1 MAEAPAAALEPLIGA
16 LAGCSGSEFVG
27 VLILPVIDLLVLLG
41 TGCLAVGFVLKAISV
56 TTHYSPALLGFSSLD
71 FVLIAGV
78 FLMLSLVLAARTW
91 VKLNE
96 PRLIRMRRE
105 MMQADLRR
113 EAEELDLEAR
123 RANGDANGNGKQASA
138 AVPAVR
144 AAGATGA
151 ERG

>member
-1 MAEAPAAALEPLIGA
+1 M
-16 LAGCSGSEFVG
+16 
-27 VLILPVIDLLVLLG
+27 LILPVIDLLVLLG

-113 EAEELDLEAR
+113 EAEELDLEAA
-123 RANGDANGNGKQASA
+123 RANGDANGNGEQASA
-138 AVPAVR
+138 AVPTVR
-144 AAGATGA
+144 AAGAGGG